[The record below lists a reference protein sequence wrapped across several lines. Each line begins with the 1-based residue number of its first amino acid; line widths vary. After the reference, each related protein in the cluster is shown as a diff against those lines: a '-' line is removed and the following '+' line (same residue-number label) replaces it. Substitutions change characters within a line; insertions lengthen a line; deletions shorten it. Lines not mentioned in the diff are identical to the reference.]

1 MWYSGDQDFEHGT
14 QVAPA
19 TSQLHFLVQAY
30 IILFS
35 SPIQLNIGLLVFYR
49 PIRGLT
55 FGNGTEIYDKDKSH
69 PWFSGFWMLT
79 NFLWMCNNREGNAV
93 ITLKLF
99 FRL

>member
-35 SPIQLNIGLLVFYR
+35 SPIQLNIGLLEMGQKYMTK
-49 PIRGLT
+49 IRVILGSV
-55 FGNGTEIYDKDKSH
+55 D
-69 PWFSGFWMLT
+69 SG
-79 NFLWMCNNREGNAV
+79 C
-93 ITLKLF
+93 
-99 FRL
+99 